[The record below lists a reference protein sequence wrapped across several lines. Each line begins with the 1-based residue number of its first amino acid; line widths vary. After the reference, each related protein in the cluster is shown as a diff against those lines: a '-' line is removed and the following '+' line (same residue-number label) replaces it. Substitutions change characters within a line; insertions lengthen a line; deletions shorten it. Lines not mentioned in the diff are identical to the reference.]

1 MASKEEYSYEVK
13 IPKDRVAVLI
23 GKKGEIKK
31 QLEKSTKTKIQ
42 VDSKEGEVIITGTDA
57 ITLYTAKE
65 IIRAIGRG
73 FNPDIA
79 QQLLKQDY
87 GLEIIPIEGRNKED
101 MERLRGR
108 IIGQEGKSRK
118 TIEDLTGTYICVYGK
133 TVSIIGTF
141 NGLDLARRAI
151 NMLLTGSPHSNVFKM
166 LEKRIKDIR
175 EI

>member
-13 IPKDRVAVLI
+13 IPKDRVAILI

-31 QLEKSTKTKIQ
+31 QLEQSTKTQIQ
-42 VDSKEGEVIITGTDA
+42 VDSKEGEVLITGTDA
-57 ITLYTAKE
+57 INLYTTKE

-73 FNPDIA
+73 FNPDVA

-87 GLEIIPIEGRNKED
+87 GLEIIPLDAKNKQD

-108 IIGQEGKSRK
+108 VIGQEGKCRK
-118 TIEDLTGTYICVYGK
+118 TIESLTGTYICVYGK
-133 TVSIIGTF
+133 TISIIGTF

-151 NMLLTGSPHSNVFKM
+151 NMLLGGSPHNNVFKM
-166 LEKRIKDIR
+166 LEKRIKDTR